1 MRKGARGSSS
11 GRGADSDV
19 NWLQC
24 DDCNRY
30 ELYEN
35 CGFEGEYDQKK
46 VDTLKFVCK
55 WCGMDEWKSGVNA
68 RLSELSDWKNG
79 VNARLYE
86 FQEWKD
92 SMNERVT
99 GLVTELKDV
108 RECVEKVEKRMDV
121 VREDSV
127 KVMNDACMSVNTRQ
141 IETVERVD
149 VIGASVSEVRER
161 VGKLGD
167 KLGAVEGSLAE
178 MGVRQLGLE
187 DLLEGKEGVKEL
199 YSAVL
204 SKNKLKENKKK
215 LQAEQHAAS
224 SHSAP
229 TAAVA
234 VVDAVGAVDGT
245 VPTDGAS
252 ADAQPSDMPSFAE
265 QCAAYKA
272 GTVLLVGSSLARG
285 VGQHLE
291 AQNPMFDKLD
301 FSGSRIED
309 IREKFA
315 VLGDRPDCNIV
326 VMVGTN
332 NLERDRPDVMM
343 KKYGELIDELK
354 SHQYRAVSIV
364 ALLRRGDWKL
374 DGTIAAVNRR
384 LKALCE
390 NRGIGFVE
398 AQVDRNRMLA
408 GDGIHLNWRGCECV
422 ARAIF
427 KHSCRSLNLC

>member
-1 MRKGARGSSS
+1 
-11 GRGADSDV
+11 
-19 NWLQC
+19 
-24 DDCNRY
+24 
-30 ELYEN
+30 
-35 CGFEGEYDQKK
+35 
-46 VDTLKFVCK
+46 
-55 WCGMDEWKSGVNA
+55 
-68 RLSELSDWKNG
+68 
-79 VNARLYE
+79 
-86 FQEWKD
+86 
-92 SMNERVT
+92 
-99 GLVTELKDV
+99 
-108 RECVEKVEKRMDV
+108 
-121 VREDSV
+121 
-127 KVMNDACMSVNTRQ
+127 
-141 IETVERVD
+141 
-149 VIGASVSEVRER
+149 
-161 VGKLGD
+161 
-167 KLGAVEGSLAE
+167 
-178 MGVRQLGLE
+178 
-187 DLLEGKEGVKEL
+187 LLEGKEGVKEL

-285 VGQHLE
+285 VGQHLK